1 MYRRRI
7 SIVAALALIMSS
19 LAGAVFAGR
28 DADIQPPPPLNML
41 VMGMCTDQQYLYA
54 VTAGKIAQYKLSDMT
69 LVKTVD
75 LPEPLPPSSTPPVA
89 PEPGKGP
96 HFPPPFARSNWL
108 LSNAGSLYVMV
119 GPVVYKYSLPD
130 LSLQT
135 AVDLPKPDLP
145 LTTGK

>member
-7 SIVAALALIMSS
+7 SIVATLTFILSS
-19 LAGAVFAGR
+19 LTGAVLASYG
-28 DADIQPPPPLNML
+28 ADMQPPPPLNML
-41 VMGMCTDQQYLYA
+41 VMGMCADQQYLYA
-54 VTAGKIAQYKLSDMT
+54 VTAGKIVQYKLSDMT

-75 LPEPLPPSSTPPVA
+75 LPEPLPPSSNPPID
-89 PEPGKGP
+89 PGSGKTP

-108 LSNAGSLYVMV
+108 LVNAGSLYVMV

-145 LTTGK
+145 PPVGQ